1 MNALSSLVPE
11 ETALVVVDMQNGYVD
26 PEGGLAQAGMSIP
39 DADTIVDNTAKL
51 VRACHDA
58 DIPVLFSRQEH
69 WPDDHTRAKHRLP
82 MHLSK
87 NKLRVAKR
95 GTWDSDIVPALQEE
109 IRSEDH
115 VFVKHRM
122 SCFFDTNLDTKLRM
136 LDASLLIV
144 CGLVT
149 NVCVESTIRDAY
161 FRDYDIMAV
170 GDGMGSWIQDLHDAT
185 LKNVRLLF
193 GEVHSTEE
201 MLSLLGVK
209 AAV

>member
-1 MNALSSLVPE
+1 ML
-11 ETALVVVDMQNGYVD
+11 
-26 PEGGLAQAGMSIP
+26 
-39 DADTIVDNTAKL
+39 
-51 VRACHDA
+51 
-58 DIPVLFSRQEH
+58 
-69 WPDDHTRAKHRLP
+69 
-82 MHLSK
+82 
-87 NKLRVAKR
+87 
-95 GTWDSDIVPALQEE
+95 
-109 IRSEDH
+109 
-115 VFVKHRM
+115 
-122 SCFFDTNLDTKLRM
+122 FDTNLDTKLRM

-209 AAV
+209 ATV